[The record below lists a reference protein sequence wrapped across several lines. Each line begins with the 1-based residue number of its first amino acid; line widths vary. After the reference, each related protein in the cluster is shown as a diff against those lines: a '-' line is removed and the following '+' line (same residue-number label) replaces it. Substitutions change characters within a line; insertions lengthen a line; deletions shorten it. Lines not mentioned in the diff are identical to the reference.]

1 MSREDSTRYVFMLV
15 AAGGELLEIVQTMN
29 SCWESLH
36 NVIGELVTISIVEVE
51 PEDFDFEGNHHD
63 DM

>member
-1 MSREDSTRYVFMLV
+1 MLV